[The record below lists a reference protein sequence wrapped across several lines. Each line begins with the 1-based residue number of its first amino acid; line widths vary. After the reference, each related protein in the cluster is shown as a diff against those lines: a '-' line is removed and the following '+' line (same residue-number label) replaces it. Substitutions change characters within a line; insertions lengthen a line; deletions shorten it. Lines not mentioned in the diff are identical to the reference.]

1 MNRRSLL
8 GGAALAATTGLVIR
22 QSKASYIPRRR
33 PRLSHV
39 AVLRCDRYE
48 RTPQAVEHG
57 LQLVAPSVKGKRVLL
72 KPNLVEYSP
81 AAPINTHPVLI
92 AAVVDAFYKLGAS
105 VRSRRRR
112 SWPYSGHGSPS
123 PRKRSWSAA

>member
-8 GGAALAATTGLVIR
+8 GGAALAATTALVIR
-22 QSKASYIPRRR
+22 QSKASHVPRRR

-48 RTPQAVEHG
+48 RAPQVVEQG
-57 LQLVAPSVKGKRVLL
+57 LQLVRPSVHGKRVLL

-81 AAPINTHPVLI
+81 AAPHQHTSD
-92 AAVVDAFYKLGAS
+92 VDCIGN
-105 VRSRRRR
+105 RR
-112 SWPYSGHGSPS
+112 
-123 PRKRSWSAA
+123 AL